1 MQRQISNWSKEISI
15 LAEKETGLDNGKL
28 NRSIKDDLKKK
39 YKVENVR
46 DIAQLTETLGQ
57 KVQTQAHTIKK

>member
-28 NRSIKDDLKKK
+28 NRSIKDDLKK
-39 YKVENVR
+39 N
-46 DIAQLTETLGQ
+46 
-57 KVQTQAHTIKK
+57 IKWKTSEI